1 MICGFSGQ
9 SIRTRDR
16 RPLQTVQRH
25 CTTWWLT
32 PGTRWECTPLLD
44 DREWCACILPLL
56 KIMIYVFNIFMSS
69 LPENKVKMH
78 RLKNLNFLT
87 ISMLPRKST
96 IAIMFYE
103 PFIEFPL
110 KSLYGIIALI
120 GKKKWKMKYGTKKSG
135 YGKEHS
141 FLLTFSRIST

>member
-1 MICGFSGQ
+1 
-9 SIRTRDR
+9 
-16 RPLQTVQRH
+16 
-25 CTTWWLT
+25 
-32 PGTRWECTPLLD
+32 
-44 DREWCACILPLL
+44 
-56 KIMIYVFNIFMSS
+56 MSS

-110 KSLYGIIALI
+110 KSLYAIIALI
-120 GKKKWKMKYGTKKSG
+120 GKKKMKNEIQNKKNRAMERNIHF
-135 YGKEHS
+135 Y
-141 FLLTFSRIST
+141 